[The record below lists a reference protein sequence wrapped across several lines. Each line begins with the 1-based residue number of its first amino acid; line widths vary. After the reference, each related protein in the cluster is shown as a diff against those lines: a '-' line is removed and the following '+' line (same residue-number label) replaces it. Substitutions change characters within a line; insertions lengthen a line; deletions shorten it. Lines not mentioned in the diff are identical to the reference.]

1 MTGPSARWRDLGTRV
16 LSAIVMVAVALVALM
31 SGPESWGI
39 FVFVIYCL
47 MLWELVGLCDPAAG
61 QAVRLWLA
69 VFPLLYPLIVLG
81 SAAISGDDPLMVQD
95 PDGPFGRGYYSAAA
109 GLLAPLALGLAHL
122 RAGRLLWA
130 AYGSVLAA
138 AVLFMIYA
146 YSTHGV
152 VAVVALVGV
161 VVATDTAGYFAGR
174 ALGGPKFWPAVSPN
188 KTWSGTAAGWVAAA
202 IVGIAVL
209 PQLGVPL
216 LPSALVAITLS
227 FASQMGDIAES
238 AIKRRA
244 GVKDASALIP
254 GHGGILDRVDGLVAA
269 ACFAGAIVLVTGG

>member
-1 MTGPSARWRDLGTRV
+1 MTGPSARWRDLGARV
-16 LSAIVMVAVALVALM
+16 LSAIVMVAVALLALT
-31 SGPESWGI
+31 SGPVAWTLFI
-39 FVFVIYCL
+39 FVVYCL
-47 MLWELVGLCDPAAG
+47 MLWELVGLCDPSAG
-61 QAVRLWLA
+61 QGVRLWLA
-69 VFPLLYPLIVLG
+69 IFPLLYPVIVLG
-81 SAAISGDDPLMVQD
+81 SAALSGDDPLMVQD

-130 AYGSVLAA
+130 VYGSMLVA

-146 YSTHGV
+146 DITHGHL
-152 VAVVALVGV
+152 AVLALVGV

-188 KTWSGTAAGWVAAA
+188 KTWSGTAAGWVLAA

-209 PQLGVPL
+209 PRLGVPL
-216 LPSALVAITLS
+216 LPAALVAIALS

-254 GHGGILDRVDGLVAA
+254 GHGGVLDRVDGLVAA
-269 ACFAGAIVLVTGG
+269 ACFAGIITRIG